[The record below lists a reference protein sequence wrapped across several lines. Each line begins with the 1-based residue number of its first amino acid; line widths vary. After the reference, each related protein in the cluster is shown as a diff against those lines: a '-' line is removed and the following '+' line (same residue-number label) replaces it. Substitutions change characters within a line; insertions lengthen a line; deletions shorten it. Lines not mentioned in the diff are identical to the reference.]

1 MTGRVAPEYRPHQPD
16 WRLRSRESHRRSQ
29 PRRAACWRCWRSL
42 SRRTRPGSAYPSS
55 SRLQSGSCGPLRIM
69 WTTRFRSVGVAVRH
83 KSLTDRRV
91 ADGGSA
97 RPLGGLVHRA
107 GAASRATAAGRLGS
121 RRAGRLATGY
131 PSLPYPVKTLSYLDI
146 DPRQVTSATAGWQN
160 PAASRLGSRAC
171 RNYSHSSS
179 SPKSCKSAYGR
190 WNGGVGRAPGR
201 RGSAWAGHL
210 ATGARTST
218 AGWKRRAGN
227 DPKADSRQ

>member
-1 MTGRVAPEYRPHQPD
+1 MIAHIWRAPARWPTGH
-16 WRLRSRESHRRSQ
+16 
-29 PRRAACWRCWRSL
+29 AA
-42 SRRTRPGSAYPSS
+42 
-55 SRLQSGSCGPLRIM
+55 
-69 WTTRFRSVGVAVRH
+69 RFAVRH
-83 KSLTDRRV
+83 SLNRVQQQPSAARRF
-91 ADGGSA
+91 
-97 RPLGGLVHRA
+97 A
-107 GAASRATAAGRLGS
+107 GCSRSS
-121 RRAGRLATGY
+121 RRAGRLATFY
-131 PSLPYPVKTLSYLDI
+131 LSLPYPVKTLSYPDI

-179 SPKSCKSAYGR
+179 SPKSCKSAYGH

-227 DPKADSRQ
+227 DPKADSRL